1 MAGSAKERFHGIA
14 RFKSTNDIFMMSMFN
29 TLFWNRAIQ
38 RWRSEGAPDDIVP
51 PADAVLYG
59 PTLRQNSFLHLD
71 RMEMMVDVHSGMG
84 YWEEG
89 SWEDQQKATGRFLR
103 RGTLVPIIPLFEA
116 ETLVEDDRTTTIR
129 TAGGTVVRVMRA
141 TDYAGGMPQ
150 YLERPVKDRAS
161 WESYK
166 KRLDPNTPQRWPA
179 DWDAYVSRCNSR
191 DYPLGLYAGSFFGFL
206 REWMG
211 LESLLLSFYDD
222 PALIE
227 DMMDH
232 MLYLVSEC
240 AKRVL
245 KDIKP
250 DFAMIW
256 EDMAYKSGSMISPAM
271 FRRFIMPRY
280 RKLADLL
287 RANGVDVIVVDTDGN
302 VNQLIPLWIEC
313 GINATWPLEVAAG
326 NDAVAI
332 KKEYGNDFIVMGNI
346 DKRAFAQGE
355 EAIRHELMSKVPFL
369 LEKGGYFPSPDHMV
383 PPDVSWHNYCYYI
396 DTLREIGGLE
406 KIFGSPASR

>member
-1 MAGSAKERFHGIA
+1 MTESTRERFHGIA
-14 RFKSTNDIFMMSMFN
+14 QFKRPNELFMMSMFSN
-29 TLFWNRAIQ
+29 LYWNGAIK

-59 PTLRQNSFLHLD
+59 PTLRQNSFFHFD

-84 YWEEG
+84 YWE
-89 SWEDQQKATGRFLR
+89 DQQSSIHGYLR
-103 RGTLVPIIPLFEA
+103 PITLVPIIPLFDPEVLA
-116 ETLVEDDRTTTIR
+116 EDERTTTIK
-129 TAGGTVVRVMRA
+129 TAGGTVIKVVRA
-141 TDYAGGMPQ
+141 KDYAGGMPQ

-166 KRLDPNTPQRWPA
+166 KRLDPNTSQRWPT
-179 DWDAYVSRCNSR
+179 DWDAYVQQCNSR
-191 DYPLGLYAGSFFGFL
+191 DYPIGLYGGSFFGFL

-211 LESLLLSFYDD
+211 FEKLLFTFYDD

-232 MLYLVSEC
+232 MLYFVTEC

-250 DFAMIW
+250 DFVMIW
-256 EDMAYKSGSMISPAM
+256 EDMAYKGGSMISPAM
-271 FRRFIMPRY
+271 FRKFMMPRY
-280 RKLADLL
+280 RKLADLF
-287 RANGVDVIVVDTDGN
+287 RSNGVELIIIDTDGN

-332 KKEYGNDFIVMGNI
+332 RKEYGNNFIVTGNL
-346 DKRAFAQGE
+346 DKRALAKGK
-355 EAIRHELMSKVPFL
+355 EAIREELMSKVPFL
-369 LEKGGYFPSPDHMV
+369 LEKGGYFPSADHMI
-383 PPDVSWHNYCYYI
+383 PPDVSWENYCYYI
-396 DTLREIGGLE
+396 DTLREIGGLSR
-406 KIFGSPASR
+406 IFT

>member
-1 MAGSAKERFHGIA
+1 M
-14 RFKSTNDIFMMSMFN
+14 
-29 TLFWNRAIQ
+29 
-38 RWRSEGAPDDIVP
+38 
-51 PADAVLYG
+51 
-59 PTLRQNSFLHLD
+59 
-71 RMEMMVDVHSGMG
+71 
-84 YWEEG
+84 
-89 SWEDQQKATGRFLR
+89 
-103 RGTLVPIIPLFEA
+103 PIIPLFEA